1 MKRTKG
7 CQDLHGMERDAQ
19 NTARQVTKEQNISG
33 LSKGIDSQRLRS
45 LGKMPPKHPFPSK
58 VSCACEVFS
67 EYNVDTLTE
76 QRDILKEEMASLM
89 ITPSPNSFPWQSMYP
104 DLPNHGCSYATP
116 WSRRRSMDFF
126 FDTSSTVGDAIT
138 KVS

>member
-19 NTARQVTKEQNISG
+19 NTARQAAKEQNISG

-67 EYNVDTLTE
+67 EYNMDTLRE

-89 ITPSPNSFPWQSMYP
+89 ITPSSNLNGQHRQEEDEESHS
-104 DLPNHGCSYATP
+104 L
-116 WSRRRSMDFF
+116 FF
-126 FDTSSTVGDAIT
+126 IGDQPYRN
-138 KVS
+138 